1 MNIIIDIGNSKIKLA
16 LFKKDEIITKFLF
29 NELNNDVFDYL
40 KTKNLKN
47 SNLIISSVKKIDE
60 KLILKL
66 KEYVKNVILLDDS
79 LKLPI
84 KNNYKDKKTLGYD
97 RIAAAVGA
105 NYLSSNDNNL
115 IIDIGTA
122 ITIDLVV
129 DNIFMGG
136 NISPGIDIRYKALN
150 NFTDKL
156 PLLNNREN
164 IDFLYGDTTQTSII
178 SGVINGIVYEIQGA
192 IDGFNDKFK
201 NINIFIT
208 GGDAFF
214 FDKKIKRSIFVNSN
228 LVLIGLNEILKINV

>member
-16 LFKKDEIITKFLF
+16 LFEKGKIITKFF
-29 NELNNDVFDYL
+29 FDELNNDVFDYL
-40 KTKNLKN
+40 QSKNFKN
-47 SNLIISSVKKIDE
+47 SDLIISSVKIINKE
-60 KLILKL
+60 LIIKL
-66 KEYVKNVILLDDS
+66 KKYVKNVILLDNS

-84 KNNYKDKKTLGYD
+84 KNNYKDKETLGYD

-105 NYLSSNDNNL
+105 CYLSSSQNNL

-129 DNIFMGG
+129 DNVFLGG

-164 IDFLYGDTTQTSII
+164 IDLYGDTTKTSII
-178 SGVINGIVYEIQGA
+178 SGVINGIIYEIQGA
-192 IDGFNDKFK
+192 IDEFSKKFK

-228 LVLIGLNEILKINV
+228 LVLVGLNKILEINV